1 MHKRC
6 IDLGL
11 VRGICE
17 TILLIDWLIRKMTR
31 WVRGICETIM
41 LIDWLFREMTRWVR
55 GICEAIRPLET
66 LDVEGLVRLWAHEAL
81 RLFQEW
87 NLNKLYK
94 TVDTDFFL
102 SGSWVFRNTKEK
114 NIGDNKTF
122 HFIKA
127 TTLKGSIC
135 QLCVLLQSA
144 LLSTENTHLFLN
156 FSK

>member
-94 TVDTDFFL
+94 TVDNDFFL
-102 SGSWVFRNTKEK
+102 SGWIMGFLGIQKK
-114 NIGDNKTF
+114 KTF

-144 LLSTENTHLFLN
+144 LLSTENPHLFLN

>member
-1 MHKRC
+1 MYRFNGIC
-6 IDLGL
+6 ETILLIDWLIRKMTRW

-94 TVDTDFFL
+94 TVDNDFFCLDHGFLGIQKKTILGIITL
-102 SGSWVFRNTKEK
+102 S
-114 NIGDNKTF
+114 I
-122 HFIKA
+122 
-127 TTLKGSIC
+127 L
-135 QLCVLLQSA
+135 
-144 LLSTENTHLFLN
+144 
-156 FSK
+156 